1 MEVSINSIHS
11 AFSFGPLGAVKD
23 SVKDSVV
30 ESLNGVWD
38 SIQTHAADLFA
49 YLGEQLKDGVT
60 ALMKELIDLIL
71 TTPHVADNPVV
82 FKMWVI
88 IKTISFCLIG
98 LMFVWEGF
106 KKVTSQGSVG
116 RAIEFKDMFVRLVYG
131 LILATFSL
139 DIVDIIINFN
149 NALVDTMRDNFSMTI
164 DSTLNT
170 TSAWNFIVTLALVV
184 VQIVLSIKLAIQYF
198 MRQAEIW
205 LMAVL
210 GPIVYTLWISPNF
223 SGYLSSW
230 MRRLFTTVF
239 TSFFWSLI
247 LVMYTAMIGTVALTG
262 TVWGMCMSIALLLVM
277 LETPSYLRQF
287 MDSGSNPIQMLN
299 NVKRGAQ
306 AKMLQ
311 ARRVAG
317 AVVSPGTAALGA
329 IGGWLKPKNN

>member
-1 MEVSINSIHS
+1 MEVSINNIHS
-11 AFSFGPLGAVKD
+11 FSFGPAGAITGAVKD
-23 SVKDSVV
+23 SIRDS
-30 ESLNGVWD
+30 LTAAWD
-38 SIQTHAADLFA
+38 SIVSNASDLFA

-60 ALMKELIDLIL
+60 SLMKELIDLIL
-71 TTPHVADNPVV
+71 TTPHVADNPVI

-88 IKTISFCLIG
+88 VKTISFCLIG

-116 RAIEFKDMFVRLVYG
+116 RAVEFKDMFVRMVYG

-139 DIVDIIINFN
+139 DIVDIIIDFN
-149 NALVDTMRDNFSMTI
+149 NALVETMRDNFSMTI

-170 TSAWNFIVTLALVV
+170 TSVWNFIITLALVV
-184 VQIVLSIKLAIQYF
+184 VQIVLSIKVAIQYF

-223 SGYLSSW
+223 SGYLGSW

-247 LVMYTAMIGTVALTG
+247 LVLYTAMVGTVALTG

-277 LETPSYLRQF
+277 LETPTYIRQF
-287 MDSGSNPIQMLN
+287 MDAGSNPIQMLN
-299 NVKRGAQ
+299 K
-306 AKMLQ
+306 AKN
-311 ARRVAG
+311 
-317 AVVSPGTAALGA
+317 TAAQKMRQVRNVASGG
-329 IGGWLKPKNN
+329 IGMAREVTGWLKPKVR